1 VHYPLIKVGYV
12 YTYLPSFRPMSGR
25 VYANGRNRGDAIL
38 LPAVA
43 AISGRD
49 GGVDVP
55 LVGIKLIFNVATTM
69 KSESRRDP
77 IQEMLVTAWKGPSRK
92 GPALFVP

>member
-1 VHYPLIKVGYV
+1 
-12 YTYLPSFRPMSGR
+12 MSGR
-25 VYANGRNRGDAIL
+25 VHANGRDRGDGIL
-38 LPAVA
+38 LPAVV

-55 LVGIKLIFNVATTM
+55 SVGIKLIANVAM
-69 KSESRRDP
+69 KMQSESRRDP
-77 IQEMLVTAWKGPSRK
+77 SQEMLVTAWEGPSTK

>member
-1 VHYPLIKVGYV
+1 
-12 YTYLPSFRPMSGR
+12 MSGR

-55 LVGIKLIFNVATTM
+55 SVGIKLIFNVATTM

-77 IQEMLVTAWKGPSRK
+77 IQEMLVTAWEGPSTK